1 MDKFFFYTDI
11 LMALSFAFI
20 TFFSH
25 YFFEKNIAKS
35 ISPGIFFVLTIQ
47 KALSVYTTPFDYQNG
62 YAWLII
68 AYLFHTI
75 IDCFFIYQ
83 HKSLL
88 IHHIVTFIPGLFSL
102 FNYNL
107 RNITIVFL
115 GSDIFPVIT
124 AIYHNTNN
132 KKIKCILN
140 IIRII
145 IIIFYRLPFTIL
157 ILQGLSNILFILT
170 SIFLVTDIYWA
181 FLMIR
186 KVNKELSF

>member
-1 MDKFFFYTDI
+1 MDNYFSYTDI
-11 LMALSFAFI
+11 FMALPFAFI
-20 TFFSH
+20 TFFAH
-25 YFFEKNIAKS
+25 FLFEKNIAKS

-47 KALSVYTTPFDYQNG
+47 KALSVYTNPFGYQPG
-62 YAWLII
+62 YAWLIL

-83 HKSLL
+83 HQTLL
-88 IHHIVTFIPGLFSL
+88 IHHVVTFIPGQFSL

-107 RNITIVFL
+107 RNITIVLL

-132 KKIKCILN
+132 KKLKCILN

-145 IIIFYRLPFTIL
+145 IILFYRIPFTIL

-170 SIFLVTDIYWA
+170 SIFLVTDMYLGI
-181 FLMIR
+181 FDD
-186 KVNKELSF
+186 